1 MPEQPNILLILT
13 DDQRFDTIGAVNN
26 PAIKT
31 PNLDRLVAGGT
42 TCTHAHI
49 MGGSSPALCMPSRA
63 MLHTGRTLYHL
74 AGQGQIVP
82 DDHALLGET
91 LQQAGYST
99 FGTGKWHNG
108 TASFARSFTDGDEI
122 FFGGMADHWNMRAH
136 HYDPSG
142 KYESMLPQCLDPFGG
157 KEITQRHA
165 DHIRPGVHSTDLL
178 TDATL
183 AYLDR
188 RPTDKPF
195 FAYVSYLAPHDPRI
209 MPQKYLDMYDPDAI
223 ELPIN
228 YMPVHP
234 FDNGELAIRDEMLA
248 GFPRTEA
255 EVREHLRDYYAMISH
270 IDDQVGRLLDKLEAD
285 GTLDNTI
292 IVFAGDNGL
301 AVGQHGLLG
310 KQNMYDHSMRVPMIW
325 RGPGIPEGEQRDGL
339 CYVNDIMPT
348 LLEMID
354 APIPESVETESLLPM
369 LRDGA
374 DGREYVQCAYRHLQ
388 RAVSDGEWKLIE
400 YVVKGR
406 RRTQLFDLVHDPHEL
421 SNLADDPQQ
430 SSRITIM
437 RDWLQTWRTDLDDD
451 QEGQGGTFW
460 AGYDAAHP

>member
-1 MPEQPNILLILT
+1 MAKQPNILLILT
-13 DDQRFDTIGAVNN
+13 DDQRFDTLGAVNN

-31 PNLDRLVAGGT
+31 PNLDRLVVGGT

-49 MGGSSPALCMPSRA
+49 MGGSSGAICMPSRA

-74 AGQGQIVP
+74 AGQGQIIP
-82 DDHALLGET
+82 DDHVTLGEAM
-91 LQQAGYST
+91 QQAGYDT

-122 FFGGMADHWNMRAH
+122 FFGGMADHWNVPAH
-136 HYDPSG
+136 HYDPAG
-142 KYESMLPQCLDPFGG
+142 KYESMMPYCVNALKG
-157 KEITQRHA
+157 KEVQYRHA
-165 DHIRPGVHSTDLL
+165 DHIHASIHSTDML

-195 FAYVSYLAPHDPRI
+195 FAYVSYLAPHDPRV
-209 MPQKYLDMYDPDAI
+209 MPQKYLDLYDPDEI
-223 ELPIN
+223 ELPVS

-234 FDNGELAIRDEMLA
+234 FDNGELSIRDELLA

-270 IDDQVGRLLDKLEAD
+270 IDDAVGRILDKLEAD
-285 GTLDNTI
+285 GVLDDTI
-292 IVFAGDNGL
+292 IVFTGDNGL
-301 AVGQHGLLG
+301 AVGRHGLMG
-310 KQNMYDHSMRVPMIW
+310 KQSMYDHSIRVPMIW
-325 RGPGIPEGEQRDGL
+325 HGPDIPEGEERDGL

-354 APIPESVETESLLPM
+354 ADMPETVETQSMLPM

-374 DGREYVQCAYRHLQ
+374 DGREYVQCAYRSVQ

-400 YVVKGR
+400 YVVDGR
-406 RRTQLFDLVHDPHEL
+406 RRTQLFDLANDPHEL
-421 SNLADDPQQ
+421 SNLAEDPEQ

-437 RDWLQTWRTDLDDD
+437 RDWLETWRTELDDD
-451 QEGQGGTFW
+451 QQDQGATFW
-460 AGYDAAHP
+460 AGYDAAV